1 VPAHPFRGWD
11 SLGDSIPAIDGVDA
25 LETHNGCS
33 SLDANE
39 KAIHAASA
47 LKLPSISGSDRHSVE
62 QVGRACTEFV
72 NPVHTIDDVIEEIKR
87 GNCHGIYT

>member
-1 VPAHPFRGWD
+1 VIIWPGLRVARFLIKNVH
-11 SLGDSIPAIDGVDA
+11 SA
-25 LETHNGCS
+25 LETHNGSS